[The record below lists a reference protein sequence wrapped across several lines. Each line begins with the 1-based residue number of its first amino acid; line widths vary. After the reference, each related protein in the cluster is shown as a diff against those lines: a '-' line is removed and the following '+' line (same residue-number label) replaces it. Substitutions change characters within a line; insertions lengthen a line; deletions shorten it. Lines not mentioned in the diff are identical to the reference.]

1 MNNDVR
7 TGSFRER
14 GGLLDSNNYLA
25 LRVTWTKKR
34 IKILILPWKLIIF
47 AIKVLNI
54 EAVAQKKSAK

>member
-7 TGSFRER
+7 TGSLRER

-47 AIKVLNI
+47 R
-54 EAVAQKKSAK
+54 